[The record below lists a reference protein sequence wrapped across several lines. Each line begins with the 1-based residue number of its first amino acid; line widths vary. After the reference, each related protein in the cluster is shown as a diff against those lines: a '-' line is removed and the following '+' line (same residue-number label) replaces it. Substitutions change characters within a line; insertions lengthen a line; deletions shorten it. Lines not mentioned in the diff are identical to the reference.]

1 MFKKIFLKL
10 TLNLSLIFEVKFK
23 LKQTL
28 NLKLNLKSLNLL
40 FLAFFSKKLRF
51 TMLLKEKS
59 TINEL

>member
-1 MFKKIFLKL
+1 MFKKILLKL

-28 NLKLNLKSLNLL
+28 NLILNLKSLNLL
-40 FLAFFSKKLRF
+40 YLTFFSKKLRF

-59 TINEL
+59 TKNEL